1 MAIAT
6 IRNIMAANNLRIIY
20 ENIVDLSTTTIVAS
34 STASNSTATSNLKS
48 DTKSLIWRS
57 ASVTT
62 SPQNAKYTVKANLL
76 VTCTTSNIGGIILPF
91 CNLSSSATI
100 RVRGYNGAI
109 PVMGGTVDSPTVTA
123 IGTLRFDTGA
133 VLASP
138 AQVFGLWSWGTVPLG
153 VNSYSYGG
161 GAYGRVWI
169 PLNSQ
174 KTCTSLIIEIID
186 TQNPSPYIEVS
197 RLVIG
202 SYWSPK
208 YNTSY
213 GLSSSTKDL
222 STHERTESGDLI
234 TNRGIRYRTMKF
246 DLNYLTSPD
255 RLEFS
260 RILRGNGL
268 PKPILISLFPDN
280 ATDYDKEQ
288 AHQIYGKLSQLSD
301 VVNPIL
307 DMYSTSIDIEEI

>member
-1 MAIAT
+1 
-6 IRNIMAANNLRIIY
+6 MAANNLRIIY
-20 ENIVDLSTTTIVAS
+20 ENIVDLTTTNVVAS
-34 STASNSTATSNLKS
+34 STASVSTPASNLKLN
-48 DTKSLIWRS
+48 TKSQVWRS
-57 ASVTT
+57 ASTATPADINGLYSV
-62 SPQNAKYTVKANLL
+62 SASLQVEFNS
-76 VTCTTSNIGGIILPF
+76 SNVGGVVLPF

-100 RVRGYNGAI
+100 RVRGYVGATLI
-109 PVMGGTVDSPTVTA
+109 FDSDVVA
-123 IGTLRFDTGA
+123 A
-133 VLASP
+133 CP
-138 AQVFGLWSWGTVPLG
+138 AQGLGLWNWGVTPLG

-169 PLNSQ
+169 PLTSQ
-174 KTCTSLIIEIID
+174 GACTSLLIEIVD
-186 TQNPSPYIEVS
+186 TQNPSPYIEAS

-213 GLSSSTKDL
+213 GLSTSTKDL
-222 STHERTESGDLI
+222 SAHERTESGDLI

-246 DLNYLTSPD
+246 DLNHLVSSD

-268 PKPILISLFPDN
+268 PKPLLISLFPDN
-280 ATDYDKEQ
+280 STDYDKEQ

-307 DMYSTSIDIEEI
+307 DMYSTNIDIEEI